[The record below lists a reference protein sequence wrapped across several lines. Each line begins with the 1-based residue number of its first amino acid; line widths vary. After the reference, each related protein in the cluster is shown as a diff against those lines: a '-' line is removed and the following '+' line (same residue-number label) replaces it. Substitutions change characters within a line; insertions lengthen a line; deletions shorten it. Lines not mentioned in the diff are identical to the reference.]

1 MVSKHQIRV
10 KSALTELGQ
19 LLSWFNQLNQSMIP
33 STVWVQCQTALAE
46 GFTNAVRHA
55 HKNKSVETP
64 IDVEVTIQEGFL
76 EIRVWDYGAIFD
88 LAQKLEATSKIVDQI
103 SIGGRGLVLLN
114 RISDRLSYD
123 RTADQRNCLLIVKKY
138 SLTV

>member
-123 RTADQRNCLLIVKKY
+123 RTADQRNCLLM
-138 SLTV
+138 